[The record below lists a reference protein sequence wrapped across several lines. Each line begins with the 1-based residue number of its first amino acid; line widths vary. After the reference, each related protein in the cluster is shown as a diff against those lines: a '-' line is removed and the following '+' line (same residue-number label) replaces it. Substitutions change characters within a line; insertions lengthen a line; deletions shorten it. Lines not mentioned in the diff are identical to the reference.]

1 MKYFSMF
8 AGVGGFDL
16 GIQRAIPNAECIGF
30 SEVDKYCN
38 ELLKKKFK
46 GVINYGDA
54 RKINTREL
62 PDFDMLCGGYPCQSF
77 SIAGKRKGFED
88 IRGTLFFQI
97 ERIAKAKRPKIILL
111 ENVKGL
117 LSHDKGNTW
126 KVITQHLNNMGYLVD
141 YRILNSKYFGVPQNR
156 ERIFHIGYDL
166 KWLIKENV
174 KDGQVKRNSQLEK
187 MLKGWLLENL
197 LKDLEEL
204 KNLSEIK
211 LKEWILNYLR
221 YICGNQTRLEYSKTI
236 KNSQIKKSQ
245 KSLKEHLL
253 QSHTKEKRLDSITK
267 DKEKSL
273 EMVQDIYES
282 MMEKG
287 IDYGFIELWQKSIL
301 ENLKKNNQSTI
312 SIIIKKII
320 EKKTFSC
327 ASLNLIIGWFILQQ
341 KDYWEKWLNQEVLNL
356 IKIKEFI
363 QHERRRNKTKLRERN
378 MLRNI
383 RTSVGFTEPF
393 DKRYKFIIGNIRG
406 TSRPEILPF
415 RENAKEI
422 PRLYEGKKKII
433 YDNHRKDEIREY
445 EECSFTL
452 SKAMGDGGNNIPI
465 VMNLQQRSKDR
476 PSLKDNK
483 NAGGS
488 GTLIRDDGNTYCL
501 DSGNNMGVM
510 NCIGTCFG
518 RGGSSN
524 EECSMFER
532 TNYALAMRKKERNKK
547 KEDRIEQGQQFE
559 PRKDDNTNTLSSVEK
574 DNYCYT
580 NQLRR
585 LIPVECERLQGF
597 PDDWTE
603 GFSNTQRY
611 KMMGNAVTVNVIEAL
626 MKEFRGGSKLKP

>member
-1 MKYFSMF
+1 MEM
-8 AGVGGFDL
+8 
-16 GIQRAIPNAECIGF
+16 QE
-30 SEVDKYCN
+30 
-38 ELLKKKFK
+38 
-46 GVINYGDA
+46 
-54 RKINTREL
+54 KINTREL

-282 MMEKG
+282 MMEKRNR
-287 IDYGFIELWQKSIL
+287 LWVHRIMAEKYFGKLKKEQPVHHINYNKEDNRK
-301 ENLKKNNQSTI
+301 ENLFVCKSKSHHRLVHLTAERLLGKMVESR
-312 SIIIKKII
+312 SI
-320 EKKTFSC
+320 
-327 ASLNLIIGWFILQQ
+327 
-341 KDYWEKWLNQEVLNL
+341 
-356 IKIKEFI
+356 
-363 QHERRRNKTKLRERN
+363 
-378 MLRNI
+378 
-383 RTSVGFTEPF
+383 
-393 DKRYKFIIGNIRG
+393 KF
-406 TSRPEILPF
+406 
-415 RENAKEI
+415 
-422 PRLYEGKKKII
+422 
-433 YDNHRKDEIREY
+433 
-445 EECSFTL
+445 
-452 SKAMGDGGNNIPI
+452 
-465 VMNLQQRSKDR
+465 
-476 PSLKDNK
+476 NK
-483 NAGGS
+483 NK
-488 GTLIRDDGNTYCL
+488 
-501 DSGNNMGVM
+501 GV
-510 NCIGTCFG
+510 
-518 RGGSSN
+518 
-524 EECSMFER
+524 
-532 TNYALAMRKKERNKK
+532 
-547 KEDRIEQGQQFE
+547 
-559 PRKDDNTNTLSSVEK
+559 
-574 DNYCYT
+574 YT
-580 NQLRR
+580 
-585 LIPVECERLQGF
+585 
-597 PDDWTE
+597 T
-603 GFSNTQRY
+603 
-611 KMMGNAVTVNVIEAL
+611 
-626 MKEFRGGSKLKP
+626 